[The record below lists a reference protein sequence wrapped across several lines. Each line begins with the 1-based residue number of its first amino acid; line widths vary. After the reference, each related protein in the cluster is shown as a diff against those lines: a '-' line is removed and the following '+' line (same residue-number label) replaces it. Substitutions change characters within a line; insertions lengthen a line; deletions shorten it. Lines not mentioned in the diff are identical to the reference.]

1 MYITSLSTRVDEFRN
16 QGGFM
21 KLQRLGAGLLGVSI
35 ALFGSVVPAQAAGT
49 LTVWV
54 NSGEE
59 AAYKAASASWA
70 AKNGVTL
77 NIVAK
82 CGLGDC
88 GLSKLGP
95 AGAGPD
101 LFTASHDNTGS
112 LVKSG
117 VVTSL
122 SSVVNKSAY
131 PAAVLSGISFNY
143 QQWGIPIA
151 VSNIALATNK
161 SLVPT
166 GAPKTWEELEST
178 ATGLISSGKASVG
191 IVTHLDGYFMQ
202 PFFDSVGGY
211 VFANKNGA
219 YTNTKQVGLYS
230 KAVAKNASLM
240 DGWLSEKLFDKSNTY
255 DASAF
260 TNGKAP
266 YAVVGPWSIAG
277 LDKAGVKYEIS
288 GIPSINGGT
297 ARSFSGVTAVYL
309 NRFAKNKFLAKQF
322 LTEVV
327 QTAAFSK
334 AITTANNSYPANLE
348 AAASVDPSSVA
359 GKFGAYGAVCIPMP
373 NVSEMNNVWTYWNNA
388 FADWA
393 SGKAKFGAAM
403 ESASNNL
410 KKALG
415 NS

>member
-1 MYITSLSTRVDEFRN
+1 
-16 QGGFM
+16 M
-21 KLQRLGAGLLGVSI
+21 KLQRLGVFLLGVSLVI
-35 ALFGSVVPAQAAGT
+35 FGSMVPAQAAGSI
-49 LTVWV
+49 TVWV

-59 AAYKAASASWA
+59 ATYKAASAAWA
-70 AKNGVTL
+70 AKNGVTV

-122 SSVVNKSAY
+122 SSVVNKAAY
-131 PAAVLSGISFNY
+131 PSAVISGVTFNY

-151 VSNIALATNK
+151 VSNIALATNL
-161 SLVPT
+161 SLVPA
-166 GAPKTWEELEST
+166 GAPKTWKELEST
-178 ATGLISSGKASVG
+178 ATSLISSGKANVG

-202 PFFDSVGGY
+202 PFFDSLGGY

-230 KAVAKNASLM
+230 KALAKNAALM
-240 DGWLSEKLFDKSNTY
+240 DSWLDKKLFDKANTY
-255 DASAF
+255 DGSNF

-266 YAVVGPWSIAG
+266 YSVVGPWSIAG
-277 LDKAGVKYEIS
+277 LDKAGIKYQIS
-288 GIPSINGGT
+288 SIPSINGGT
-297 ARSFSGVTAVYL
+297 ARAFSGVTAVYL
-309 NRFAKNKFLAKQF
+309 NRFAKNKFLAKQY
-322 LTEVV
+322 LVEVV
-327 QTAAFSK
+327 QSAAFSK
-334 AITTANNSYPANLE
+334 AITTANNSYPANIE
-348 AAASVDPSSVA
+348 AASSIDPNSVA

-373 NVSEMNNVWTYWNNA
+373 NVSEMNQVWTYWNNS

-403 ESASNNL
+403 ESASKNL
-410 KKALG
+410 NKALG